1 MTTSS
6 YLYIHM
12 TIVLVFVALMTSIF
26 VYGIGL
32 FMRGRWPNLDVRMGV
47 FYFLISMIWLGT
59 GLLIV
64 N

>member
-1 MTTSS
+1 
-6 YLYIHM
+6 M